1 MGMSGADGY
10 LANIPVWDSSSAE
23 KQAATLH
30 ICLSPE
36 HLEVVFIAR
45 RFYDVFG
52 FSPSMRPLAKYVA
65 DNLGVEKAT
74 SLYLLGLFPGSP
86 ARLVAAIAGLPK
98 PKNCL

>member
-1 MGMSGADGY
+1 MGMSESVGY
-10 LANIPVWDSSSAE
+10 LENIPAWDSSSAE
-23 KQAATLH
+23 KQAATLR

-36 HLEVVFIAR
+36 HLEIVFIAR
-45 RFYDVFG
+45 RFYDEFG
-52 FSPSMRPLAKYVA
+52 FSPSMRPLARSVA

-86 ARLVAAIAGLPK
+86 ARVVAAIAGLPK